1 MVASIRGSVPG
12 SGYGNAYLDALV
24 WGGSAWNAA
33 SGPIKVW
40 FGQSADFAT
49 ANALHGPGDILTRGA
64 SAQTWTAAEK
74 SAFDYATQVY
84 ESVCGLKFE
93 LAGSVAQADI
103 VWWKTALGGN
113 TLGLHELPDN
123 DQIWGYFDPA
133 VPSWSSLYFGGD
145 GLNTVL
151 HELGHGMGLAH
162 PHDGGTRDD
171 ATTFPG
177 VADPFSTGPNGLNQG
192 IWTIMSYNPGW
203 DRVGYDMAYGNQA
216 GLGAFDIAALQA
228 LYGKNMETGRG
239 GDVYTLP
246 TWNLKVDERGWFCLW
261 DAGGRDTIT
270 AAQAS
275 AGVLIDLR
283 AATLRQDDS
292 HAGGFASYEKGVAG
306 GYTIANGVTIEN
318 ATGGRF
324 ADKLQGNSAANSLKG
339 SAGADTLLGDDGNDI
354 LHGGAGNDK
363 LHGGAGR
370 DAFVFDSK
378 PSKASNLDRI
388 YDFDPTYDSIRL
400 DDRIFTEL
408 GSGSASRPKP
418 FTADMFIK
426 ASRAQDREDR
436 IVYDRKTGAL
446 SYDADGTGAA
456 APVKIAILDRNLKL
470 GHQDFF
476 VV

>member
-1 MVASIRGSVPG
+1 M
-12 SGYGNAYLDALV
+12 
-24 WGGSAWNAA
+24 
-33 SGPIKVW
+33 
-40 FGQSADFAT
+40 
-49 ANALHGPGDILTRGA
+49 
-64 SAQTWTAAEK
+64 
-74 SAFDYATQVY
+74 
-84 ESVCGLKFE
+84 
-93 LAGSVAQADI
+93 
-103 VWWKTALGGN
+103 
-113 TLGLHELPDN
+113 
-123 DQIWGYFDPA
+123 
-133 VPSWSSLYFGGD
+133 
-145 GLNTVL
+145 
-151 HELGHGMGLAH
+151 
-162 PHDGGTRDD
+162 
-171 ATTFPG
+171 
-177 VADPFSTGPNGLNQG
+177 
-192 IWTIMSYNPGW
+192 
-203 DRVGYDMAYGNQA
+203 
-216 GLGAFDIAALQA
+216 
-228 LYGKNMETGRG
+228 
-239 GDVYTLP
+239 
-246 TWNLKVDERGWFCLW
+246 
-261 DAGGRDTIT
+261 
-270 AAQAS
+270 
-275 AGVLIDLR
+275 
-283 AATLRQDDS
+283 
-292 HAGGFASYEKGVAG
+292 
-306 GYTIANGVTIEN
+306 TIEN

-339 SAGADTLLGDDGNDI
+339 NAGADTLLGDDGNDI

-408 GSGSASRPKP
+408 SSGSASRPKA